1 MLYSLLFFGSA
12 PLSASPRRHAVC
24 AVVWRCRL
32 ESAESRYQ
40 YRGDLAETAL
50 PEMLFAIHRFQVA
63 GVVEAERE
71 GVVKR
76 VHIKEGSVVHATST
90 DLADSLGSFLLRTGR
105 LNSEQYDAT
114 MAERQKGDRRYGE
127 ILIDLGLLSPA
138 AVYQAIREQIE
149 AIVWSLFYWQD
160 GRVTFSIGEPGGG
173 GRVAVQLPMRQV
185 VLGGIKR
192 APNARALVA
201 RLGRRET
208 VYEPDFETEQLIDL
222 ALDADEYRLVRMVD
236 GRRTLYEI
244 CDQGPLSAADNAK
257 LLYAFQVLRLIRRAS
272 VGENAPG
279 GEPPPEAEEAPKSG
293 AVKIRFKTRGDR
305 FA

>member
-1 MLYSLLFFGSA
+1 
-12 PLSASPRRHAVC
+12 
-24 AVVWRCRL
+24 
-32 ESAESRYQ
+32 
-40 YRGDLAETAL
+40 
-50 PEMLFAIHRFQVA
+50 MLFAIHRFQVA

-71 GVVKR
+71 GVVKC

-90 DLADSLGSFLLRTGR
+90 DLEDSLGTFLLRAGK
-105 LNSEQYDAT
+105 LDAEQYAAT
-114 MAERQKGDRRYGE
+114 MVEREKGERRYGE

-138 AVYQAIREQIE
+138 GVYQAIREQIE

-160 GRVTFSIGEPGGG
+160 GRVTFSIGDPGGAV
-173 GRVAVQLPMRQV
+173 RVAVQLPMRQV

-201 RLGRRET
+201 RLGRRDT
-208 VYEPDFETEQLIDL
+208 VFVPDFETEQLIDL
-222 ALDADEYRLVRMVD
+222 ALDDDEHRLLLMVD

-257 LLYAFQVLRLIRRAS
+257 LLYAFQVLRLIRKAR

-279 GEPPPEAEEAPKSG
+279 GEPPHEAEEAPRPAPG
-293 AVKIRFKTRGDR
+293 AVKIRLKTRGDR
-305 FA
+305 FS

>member
-1 MLYSLLFFGSA
+1 
-12 PLSASPRRHAVC
+12 
-24 AVVWRCRL
+24 
-32 ESAESRYQ
+32 
-40 YRGDLAETAL
+40 
-50 PEMLFAIHRFQVA
+50 MLFAIHRFQVA

-90 DLADSLGSFLLRTGR
+90 DLADSLGSFLLRAGR

-160 GRVTFSIGEPGGG
+160 GRVTFSIGDPGGG

-192 APNARALVA
+192 APNARALVV

-208 VYEPDFETEQLIDL
+208 VYVPDFETEQLIDL

>member
-1 MLYSLLFFGSA
+1 
-12 PLSASPRRHAVC
+12 
-24 AVVWRCRL
+24 
-32 ESAESRYQ
+32 
-40 YRGDLAETAL
+40 
-50 PEMLFAIHRFQVA
+50 MLFAIHRFQVA
-63 GVVEAERE
+63 GVIEAERE

-208 VYEPDFETEQLIDL
+208 VYVPDFETEQLIDL

-272 VGENAPG
+272 VGENVPG

>member
-1 MLYSLLFFGSA
+1 
-12 PLSASPRRHAVC
+12 
-24 AVVWRCRL
+24 
-32 ESAESRYQ
+32 
-40 YRGDLAETAL
+40 
-50 PEMLFAIHRFQVA
+50 MLFAIHRFQVA